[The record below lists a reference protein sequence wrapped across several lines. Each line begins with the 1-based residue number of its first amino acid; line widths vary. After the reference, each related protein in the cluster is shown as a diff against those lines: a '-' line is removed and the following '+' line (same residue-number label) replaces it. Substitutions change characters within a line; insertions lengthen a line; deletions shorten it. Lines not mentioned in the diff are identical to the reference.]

1 MRSLV
6 NSSKEATLSDLTNLQ
21 ESIQTLSSAIER
33 QRMALSQLSP
43 SQPGAPQAHLH
54 QCLADMSALLPQLHA
69 SANQLTRKL
78 QSQRREQD
86 EMEALLHVTQVVN
99 SSLDIDQV
107 LNQVMD
113 QIIQL
118 TQAERGF
125 LMLIND
131 RGELQFR
138 VARNMDQET
147 LKGSEF
153 NISRT
158 IVQRVANDGE
168 PVVTTN
174 AQEDPRFRAQESV
187 VSYNLRSILCVPLRV
202 KGQVTGVIYADNRIK
217 SGLFGERHRD
227 ILTAFANQAAI
238 AIDNASL
245 FASVVSAKN
254 LMDNIFA
261 SITSGVITTDMQDQ
275 ITQFN
280 RAAEKILGLPAQ
292 QAQGAP
298 YQEVFEPMRD
308 HISPLIQTVKTRDEP
323 VTGWEIEPELPQ
335 RGVVNLS
342 LSLSPLKDSRQTTTG
357 VAIVMDDLTERKQ
370 LEARTRYIRDVLMSY
385 VAPQVAEQLLAD
397 PEKLRLGGELRTVTT
412 FFADIRGFT
421 TFSERLDPERLMDVL
436 NRYLSLGAEAVL
448 FQEGTLDKYQG
459 DMVMAFFNAPVDQP
473 DHALRAVRAAVAM
486 RSAIYSYHQK
496 VVPAYRLSFGI
507 GINTGEAVVGN
518 VGTAKIMN
526 YTIIGDSVNL
536 TKRLQDYAS
545 SNQILLGST
554 TYEIVKDH
562 VVVRALEPVQVKGR
576 EAVERIYELV
586 DLRDP

>member
-1 MRSLV
+1 
-6 NSSKEATLSDLTNLQ
+6 
-21 ESIQTLSSAIER
+21 
-33 QRMALSQLSP
+33 
-43 SQPGAPQAHLH
+43 
-54 QCLADMSALLPQLHA
+54 
-69 SANQLTRKL
+69 
-78 QSQRREQD
+78 
-86 EMEALLHVTQVVN
+86 
-99 SSLDIDQV
+99 
-107 LNQVMD
+107 
-113 QIIQL
+113 
-118 TQAERGF
+118 
-125 LMLIND
+125 
-131 RGELQFR
+131 
-138 VARNMDQET
+138 
-147 LKGSEF
+147 
-153 NISRT
+153 
-158 IVQRVANDGE
+158 
-168 PVVTTN
+168 
-174 AQEDPRFRAQESV
+174 
-187 VSYNLRSILCVPLRV
+187 V